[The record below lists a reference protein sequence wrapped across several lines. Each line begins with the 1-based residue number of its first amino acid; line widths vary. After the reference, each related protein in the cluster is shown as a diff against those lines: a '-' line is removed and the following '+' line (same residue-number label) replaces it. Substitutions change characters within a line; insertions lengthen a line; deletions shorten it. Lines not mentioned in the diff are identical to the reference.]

1 LVKIPCHVRL
11 LLLSCVL
18 VAAAPPMHAQ
28 TKMFKCI
35 IDGRTVYQQTGC
47 PVSARADDVKPVAG
61 VTSASQPAS
70 GASAPRTPRAMP
82 AKASAPAST

>member
-1 LVKIPCHVRL
+1 MKISCHARL

-35 IDGRTVYQQTGC
+35 IDGRTVYQQTAC
-47 PVSARADDVKPVAG
+47 PVGPRSDDIKPVAG
-61 VTSASQPAS
+61 VASANQPAAS
-70 GASAPRTPRAMP
+70 GASAPRTPRATP
-82 AKASAPAST
+82 AKASGPAPV